1 MLGGTGL
8 APTAVPGQF
17 DDASPAPSVT
27 TYDEFGRPKRA
38 GAAAAGHGGGG
49 GGAGAGRGE
58 NGSGNG
64 ASSGRDRE
72 GRGADNRDG

>member
-1 MLGGTGL
+1 MLGGMSL

-38 GAAAAGHGGGG
+38 GAASGRGGGG
-49 GGAGAGRGE
+49 GSGE

-64 ASSGRDRE
+64 ASSGRGRD
-72 GRGADNRDG
+72 GRGGDSRDR